1 MASMNYDPTK
11 YIIKIIAA
19 QGRPGVDVAI
29 VRLEVPDVKLFYIAG
44 QTVDSPGLLQ
54 HLASMT
60 DDLLID
66 FFVKGKEAR
75 KLEKER
81 QKANERVLQP

>member
-1 MASMNYDPTK
+1 MQFMNYDPTK
-11 YIIKIIAA
+11 YFIKVLPA
-19 QGRPGVDVAI
+19 QGRSGVDVVI
-29 VRLEVPDVKLFYIAG
+29 TRLEVLDVKMFYIAG
-44 QTVDSPGLLQ
+44 QTIDSAGLLQ
-54 HLASMT
+54 HLDSMT

-81 QKANERVLQP
+81 QKANERLLNP

>member
-1 MASMNYDPTK
+1 MNYDPTK
-11 YIIKIIAA
+11 YFIKVLPAHV
-19 QGRPGVDVAI
+19 RPGVDVVI
-29 VRLEVPDVKLFYIAG
+29 VRLEVLDVKTFYVAS

-54 HLASMT
+54 HLDSMS

-81 QKANERVLQP
+81 QKANERLLQS